1 MMCVILVL
9 LLLPQVVSNVG
20 SQYGGAAHEVGQY
33 PHISPIQ
40 AMWAIPG
47 KVDTLN
53 DGYEARDIYTGLNTS
68 SRYIT
73 GDKEGLVAVWRLMYL
88 PKLQLRLK
96 LVFLLDVST
105 LSPTPVCPSVR
116 SLCERNGTILI
127 GTLGSEI
134 YEVFEDNIPTVEKA
148 FKALKTQRD
157 AKDAT
162 SLLSDIPSNIQG
174 QHLQSV
180 ESASLTLKDSRIS
193 TYDKTGETK
202 EGDNST
208 KKDKRTLDTQVSTG
222 TMTVP
227 AMRIMSGHYMGELSG
242 LTVHPNL
249 PVYVTCGDDGYV
261 RCWSLVNHKMLSYL
275 QISDKLRA
283 VDIHPIDG
291 KDIAVALNSGAVWII
306 KAKILLNPRN
316 VPLVEVDLT
325 LSGYEAVLSLDTLQT
340 AHSVMQ
346 STASQP
352 SMAQTVCPPFVN
364 RPPCDVLVVTSDSNM
379 RVQEL
384 KYCFDGSVLGV
395 GCRDGTIRLFD
406 VINAYA
412 PRVTSSTLDSV
423 LIKHDSYITHFDYGI
438 ILESSPE
445 GLLSY
450 DEINRK
456 IVTSRWMTGSDSTLR
471 SDGSGTIRQ
480 ETKSNASLDQSM
492 IDDDS
497 KKRKQVVLSSRD
509 ITANDICIQS
519 MCGAGELL
527 YWRLDG
533 TPMRSK
539 ETVKDAWWSS
549 WTIPVGWSVQGIWP
563 YGVDSTEYLINAVA
577 ISHSHKSVPVL
588 ATADEYGRVK
598 IFNYPCVTPGSPD
611 KCYRGHSS
619 HITNIKFSA
628 DDAFCISIGGSDR
641 CVFVWGTDIIEEKR
655 VREALLGGRGG
666 GGERGGGQRQSLE
679 SEEHGCFLPFKDM
692 VPKGGDE
699 NMAIKPWLGA
709 VRVPSSYTEPADLG
723 EAPSA
728 SLELKF
734 VYGYRGWDCRNNVSY
749 ADSSNELLYHVGGV
763 GIAFNSEKQTQ
774 ILNTEHDDDIL
785 CLAVH
790 PEGHTVA
797 TGEIGPHPKIGM
809 IICTQCDPE
818 LILNFPLAA
827 LR

>member
-1 MMCVILVL
+1 MMWITPAL
-9 LLLPQVVSNVG
+9 LLLLQVVSNVG

-33 PHISPIQ
+33 PHNTPIQ

-47 KVDTLN
+47 TVDTLN

-73 GDKEGLVAVWRLMYL
+73 GDKEGLVAVWRVMYL
-88 PKLQLRLK
+88 PNSQLRLK
-96 LVFLLDVST
+96 LVCLLDVST

-134 YEVFEDNIPTVEKA
+134 YEVFEDNIPTVETA
-148 FKALKTQRD
+148 FKALKTRRD
-157 AKDAT
+157 AKDAI

-174 QHLQSV
+174 QHLQSF
-180 ESASLTLKDSRIS
+180 ESASLKLKDSHTP
-193 TYDKTGETK
+193 TYEKTSEAK
-202 EGDNST
+202 EGYNST
-208 KKDKRTLDTQVSTG
+208 QKDRRALDTQVSTG

-227 AMRIMSGHYMGELSG
+227 AMRIMSGHYRGELSG
-242 LTVHPNL
+242 LAVHPNL

-275 QISDKLRA
+275 KISDKLRA

-291 KDIAVALNSGAVWII
+291 KEIAVALNSGAVWVI
-306 KAKILLNPRN
+306 KAKILLNPKN

-325 LSGYEAVLSLDTLQT
+325 LSGYEAVLSLETLQT
-340 AHSVMQ
+340 AHSAAQ
-346 STASQP
+346 SSASRQ
-352 SMAQTVCPPFVN
+352 SMARTVAPLGN
-364 RPPCDVLVVTSDSNM
+364 RPPCDVLIVTSDSNM

-395 GCRDGTIRLFD
+395 GCRDGSIRLFD
-406 VINAYA
+406 VLNAYA
-412 PRVTSSTLDSV
+412 PRLTSSLLDSV
-423 LIKHDSYITHFDYGI
+423 SIKHDSYITHFDYGI

-445 GLLSY
+445 GLLTY

-456 IVTSRWMTGSDSTLR
+456 IVTSRWITGSDSILR

-480 ETKSNASLDQSM
+480 EMKSNTSADQSV

-497 KKRKQVVLSSRD
+497 KMRKQVVLSSRD

-533 TPMRSK
+533 TSIRSK

-549 WTIPVGWSVQGIWP
+549 WTIPVGWPVQGVWP

-619 HITNIKFSA
+619 HITNIKFSS
-628 DDAFCISIGGSDR
+628 DDAFCITIGGSDR

-666 GGERGGGQRQSLE
+666 GGGRERGGGQKQNIE
-679 SEEHGCFLPFKDM
+679 SEEHESFLPFKDM

-709 VRVPSSYTEPADLG
+709 VRVPSSYTEPVDLG

-749 ADSSNELLYHVGGV
+749 ADSSNEILYHVGGV
-763 GIAFNSEKQTQ
+763 GIAFDSEKQTQ

-809 IICTQCDPE
+809 SVFTQSDPK
-818 LILNFPLAA
+818 LISYFL
-827 LR
+827 

>member
-1 MMCVILVL
+1 MMRMTLVL
-9 LLLPQVVSNVG
+9 SLLLQVVFNVG
-20 SQYGGAAHEVGQY
+20 SQYGGAAHEVGEY

-53 DGYEARDIYTGLNTS
+53 DGYEARDIYTGLSTS

-88 PKLQLRLK
+88 PNSLLRLK
-96 LVFLLDVST
+96 LVFLLDVSS

-134 YEVFEDNIPTVEKA
+134 YEVFEDNIPTVEIA
-148 FKALKTQRD
+148 FKALKTRKD
-157 AKDAT
+157 AKDAI

-174 QHLQSV
+174 HHLQSV
-180 ESASLTLKDSRIS
+180 ESASLLSKDFHIS
-193 TYDKTGETK
+193 TYEKTCKTK
-202 EGDNST
+202 EGYGCT
-208 KKDKRTLDTQVSTG
+208 QKDKRTIDTQVSAG
-222 TMTVP
+222 TMSVP
-227 AMRIMSGHYMGELSG
+227 AMRIMSGHYKGELSG
-242 LTVHPNL
+242 LAVHPNL

-275 QISDKLRA
+275 KTSDKLRA
-283 VDIHPIDG
+283 VDIRPIDG
-291 KDIAVALNSGAVWII
+291 KEIAVALNSGAVWVI
-306 KAKILLNPRN
+306 KAKILLNPMN
-316 VPLVEVDLT
+316 LPLVEVDLT

-340 AHSVMQ
+340 AHSVAQ
-346 STASQP
+346 STASQL
-352 SMAQTVCPPFVN
+352 SITQTVASLGN
-364 RPPCDVLVVTSDSNM
+364 RPPCDVLIVISDSNM

-406 VINAYA
+406 VSDAYA
-412 PRVTSSTLDSV
+412 PRVTSSPLDSV
-423 LIKHDSYITHFDYGI
+423 LIKHDSYITRFDYGV

-445 GLLSY
+445 SSLSY
-450 DEINRK
+450 DEVNRK
-456 IVTSRWMTGSDSTLR
+456 IVTSRWITGSDSTLR
-471 SDGSGTIRQ
+471 SNGSGTTRQ
-480 ETKSNASLDQSM
+480 EMKSNTSIIQSVV
-492 IDDDS
+492 DDDN

-533 TPMRSK
+533 TSIRSK

-549 WTIPVGWSVQGIWP
+549 WTIPVGWPIQGIWP

-588 ATADEYGRVK
+588 VTADEYGRVK
-598 IFNYPCVTPGSPD
+598 IFNYPCVTPGSPG

-666 GGERGGGQRQSLE
+666 ERGGGQRQSLE
-679 SEEHGCFLPFKDM
+679 TEEHQCFLPFKDM

-709 VRVPSSYTEPADLG
+709 IRVPSSYTEPADLG
-723 EAPSA
+723 EAPTA

-734 VYGYRGWDCRNNVSY
+734 VYGYRGWDCRNNISY
-749 ADSSNELLYHVGGV
+749 ADSSHELLYHVGGV

-809 IICTQCDPE
+809 MICTQCDPRIISYFS
-818 LILNFPLAA
+818 LTA